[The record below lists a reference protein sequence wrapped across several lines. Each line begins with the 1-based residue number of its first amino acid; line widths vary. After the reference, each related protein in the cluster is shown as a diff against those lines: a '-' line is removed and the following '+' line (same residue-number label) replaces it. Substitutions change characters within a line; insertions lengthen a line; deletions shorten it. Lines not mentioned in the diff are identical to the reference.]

1 MDIQASGQ
9 RSGGNSA
16 DRLGGTVYVTSERD
30 DVFALDAKTGE
41 VKWQYRPNA
50 RQQVGFPRNRGV
62 AIYDG
67 MVFIGMID
75 GHIAALDAK
84 TGREI

>member
-1 MDIQASGQ
+1 MYISSGH
-9 RSGGNSA
+9 
-16 DRLGGTVYVTSERD
+16 D
-30 DVFALDAKTGE
+30 DVFALDPKTGE
-41 VKWQYRPNA
+41 VKWQYRSNA

-75 GHIAALDAK
+75 GHIRTERADLV
-84 TGREI
+84 RFR